1 MTTHFVVHEDG
12 DSVGVVVV
20 EGVKA
25 GDALTGWIME
35 QDRTIETKALSHIP
49 IGHKLAIKDLKDGD
63 TVIKYGVDIGRTVAP
78 IRTGEHVHVHNL
90 KTKRW

>member
-1 MTTHFVVHEDG
+1 MIHFVVHDEG

-25 GDALTGWIME
+25 SQELTGWIMD
-35 QDRTIETKALSHIP
+35 QDREIQVRAQSDIP
-49 IGHKLAIKDLKDGD
+49 IGHKLAIHALAAND
-63 TVIKYGVDIGRTVAP
+63 TVIKYGVDIGRAVAA
-78 IRTGEHVHVHNL
+78 IKVGEHAHVHNI

>member
-1 MTTHFVVHEDG
+1 MIHFIVHDEG

-25 GDALTGWIME
+25 GQQLVGWVMD
-35 QDRTIETKALSHIP
+35 QDKTVTAKALADIP
-49 IGHKLAIKDLKDGD
+49 IGHKLALVDIADGA
-63 TVIKYGVDIGRTVAP
+63 TVIKYGHDIGRTVAP
-78 IRTGEHVHVHNL
+78 IKAGEHAHVHNI

>member
-1 MTTHFVVHEDG
+1 MIDFVVHDEG

-25 GDALTGWIME
+25 GADLTGWIMD
-35 QDRTIETKALSHIP
+35 QDREITFKAASDIP
-49 IGHKLAIKDLKDGD
+49 IGHKLAIKALKEGD
-63 TVIKYGVDIGRTVAP
+63 TVIKYGVDIGRAVAD
-78 IRTGEHVHVHNL
+78 IGVGEHAHVQNI

>member
-1 MTTHFVVHEDG
+1 VIHFVVHDEG

-25 GDALTGWIME
+25 SQELTGWIMD
-35 QDRTIETKALSHIP
+35 QDREIKVRAQNDIP
-49 IGHKLAIKDLKDGD
+49 IGHKLAVRELAADD
-63 TVIKYGVDIGRTVAP
+63 TVLKYGVDIGRAVAP
-78 IRTGEHVHVHNL
+78 IRVGEHAHVHNI

>member
-1 MTTHFVVHEDG
+1 MIHFVVHDEG

-25 GDALTGWIME
+25 GQMLTGWIMD
-35 QDRTIETKALSHIP
+35 QDREIQVSAKGDIP
-49 IGHKLAIKDLKDGD
+49 IGHKLAIKDLASGS
-63 TVIKYGVDIGRTVAP
+63 TVIKYGIDIGKVVAP
-78 IRTGEHVHVHNL
+78 ISVGEHAHVQNI

>member
-1 MTTHFVVHEDG
+1 MIDFVVHDEG

-25 GDALTGWIME
+25 GAEITGWIMD
-35 QDRTIETKALSHIP
+35 QDKDIKFTASSDIP
-49 IGHKLAIKDLKDGD
+49 IGHKLAIKPLKEGD
-63 TVIKYGVDIGRTVAP
+63 TVIKYGVDIGKVVAD
-78 IRTGEHVHVHNL
+78 IGLGEHAHVHNI